1 MPTNSL
7 SRLFFSTSGN
17 IGNAGCR
24 SWSRAKL
31 AFGIAFAGMAMTA
44 GQARAVVVNVGGQDW
59 DVTQFHGNYHTNAIP
74 FQTPANGGVVPWMG
88 SASFTARSALPVSA
102 LNRWIR
108 SCQTMPPNA
117 SVWAPAR

>member
-44 GQARAVVVNVGGQDW
+44 GQVRAVVVNVGGQDW

-88 SASFTARSALPVSA
+88 LGWVLDGFCILYGEIGFACERIKSLDPLLPA
-102 LNRWIR
+102 H
-108 SCQTMPPNA
+108 A
-117 SVWAPAR
+117 A